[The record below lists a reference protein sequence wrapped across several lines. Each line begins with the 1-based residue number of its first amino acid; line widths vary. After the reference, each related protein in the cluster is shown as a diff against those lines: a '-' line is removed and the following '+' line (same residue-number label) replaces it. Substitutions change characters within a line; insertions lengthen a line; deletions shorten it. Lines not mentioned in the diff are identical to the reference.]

1 MNYMRPSETKCEP
14 ELAPAGTPLHV
25 AVAPGLLEQEHTL
38 IREPDESDADYEA
51 RRRMFAAM
59 LDYAR
64 RS

>member
-1 MNYMRPSETKCEP
+1 MNYIQPSEAKLDP

-38 IREPDESDADYEA
+38 IREPDESDADYES
-51 RRRMFAAM
+51 RRQMFAAV